1 MTCRFLPPAVRDV
14 REAARYYEEKVP
26 GLGFEFI
33 AEVRLPCAGLWRT
46 HRLGV
51 RSTTNFGGVEPPGS
65 LTASSTRSKAK
76 TSSSLRSCTFTD
88 IRTLGEG
95 ICDSVV
101 VSPNAGA
108 HLAFQPA
115 GSPDFPV
122 RWSSGRLEVAPA
134 GRQECLPYTAPV
146 RGKT

>member
-51 RSTTNFGGVEPPGS
+51 RSTTNFGGVELPGS

-76 TSSSLRSCTFTD
+76 TSSSLQSCIFTG
-88 IRTLGEG
+88 IRTLGG
-95 ICDSVV
+95 GTCNI
-101 VSPNAGA
+101 VSTKGDA
-108 HLAFQPA
+108 HLAC
-115 GSPDFPV
+115 
-122 RWSSGRLEVAPA
+122 RRCWR
-134 GRQECLPYTAPV
+134 T
-146 RGKT
+146 